1 VATDPTYERLRDAI
15 VQGKL
20 HPNERLVEADLTAML
35 GSSRAAVRTALVR
48 LEQEGVV
55 EHERNRGAKV
65 RVVEEAEAVEIY
77 EARNAL
83 ESFAAGRAAA
93 LATDADKHHLQRLIE
108 EITGHLERSDLRA
121 ASDANSR
128 LHAAV
133 IAVARQATV
142 SRLVASLN
150 VHLVRFQFRTIL
162 HADRPAHSLQEHGAI
177 VKAIVAND
185 EDAAATAMRLHLQNV
200 TESLRRPLPDA
211 PE

>member
-15 VQGKL
+15 MQGTL
-20 HPNERLVEADLTAML
+20 HPNERLVEADLTGML
-35 GSSRAAVRTALVR
+35 GSSRSAVRTALVR

-83 ESFAAGRAAA
+83 ESFAARRAAA
-93 LATDADKHHLQRLIE
+93 VATDADKHHLQHLIE
-108 EITGHLERSDLRA
+108 EITGHLKRFDLRA

-128 LHAAV
+128 LHAAI

-142 SRLVASLN
+142 ARLVASLN
-150 VHLVRFQFRTIL
+150 VHLVRYQFRTIM
-162 HADRPAHSLQEHGAI
+162 HPDRPERSLQEHSAI
-177 VKAIVAND
+177 VEAIVAND
-185 EDAAATAMRLHLQNV
+185 EDAAESAMRLHLQNV
-200 TESLRRPLPDA
+200 TESLRRPLPGT